1 MTTTSVLVFG
11 DLHYSHEPPA
21 SRRDS
26 YQAEIDLMLGE
37 ILSIAKKIGSDAVL
51 SVGDHFHRKGRTSHA
66 EVRSLLFRYRL
77 LNDLCGLYAIP
88 GNHDMVGHNLATA
101 KESQPLGVLER
112 AGVLHLLSDAPAKI
126 SKAVAA
132 VGVPY
137 FPNPTPAS
145 VADYAASQL
154 ATISRPEACVV
165 LMHHDVMGRASA
177 EAYARAVRKATGCPT
192 ALCNGHIHEQAWSMP
207 VGEDT
212 VYVATGSLARTSV
225 AEREVRP
232 CVASITFRDR
242 ARPRVTEI
250 PLASA
255 LPVSE
260 AFDPESLAARPEE
273 NGDLDKFVELIGG
286 ESSEEKI
293 DVRSEARLL
302 GAELSIPAPGVD
314 EAISILDGSYHRP

>member
-26 YQAEIDLMLGE
+26 YRAEIDSMLGE
-37 ILSIAKKIGSDAVL
+37 VLSIAKKLGTDAVL

-66 EVRSLLFRYRL
+66 EVRALLDLYRKI
-77 LNDLCGLYAIP
+77 NELCGLYAIP

-101 KESQPLGVLER
+101 KDSQPLGVLER
-112 AGVLHLLSDAPAKI
+112 ARVLHLLSDAPAKI

-165 LMHHDVMGRASA
+165 LMHHDVIGRDSA
-177 EAYARAVRKATGCPT
+177 RTYTAAVRKATGCPT
-192 ALCNGHIHEQAWSMP
+192 ALCNGHIHEQAWHEP
-207 VGEDT
+207 VGDDS

-225 AEREVRP
+225 SERAVRP
-232 CVASITFRDR
+232 SVISVVFRDSE
-242 ARPRVTEI
+242 RPRVRDI
-250 PLASA
+250 PLSSA
-255 LPVSE
+255 LPVEE
-260 AFDPESLAARPEE
+260 AFDRESLAAKPEE
-273 NGDLDKFVELIGG
+273 NGDLDKFVELVGG
-286 ESSEEKI
+286 DAVEERI
-293 DVRSEARLL
+293 DVRTEARLL
-302 GAELSIPAPGVD
+302 GQELAIPAPGIE
-314 EAISILDGSYHRP
+314 EAISILNGSYHRP